1 MPGYIRD
8 CYLIHTAIPIL
19 KEYVWD
25 IRMGREDKI
34 KNKIESRVEQ
44 LLIELIFFVTETE
57 DNDPFLC
64 EGIPYKGR
72 QKLMRE
78 LNLVEVLADALYYP
92 FAEGM
97 FSLER
102 LAEVPP
108 LSRVC
113 GLIYRLLKHI
123 VQDYRLNEEYVA
135 QWIELFFDHAMN
147 TGDDADSYSEAT
159 ITAILT
165 NNKKLLDKQISRQNI
180 AHIID
185 LCKNQRKNERF
196 LNLLGCLC
204 ICQNQAVVGNQNNI
218 VELLMED
225 EDTKSTFV
233 LPIRG
238 NGDTFEIFITEEDSQ
253 DTDQFVDLKLIK
265 EWSAKHDSS
274 RIYNYFLAFLDLAVS
289 LCYDRNYKG
298 INAFVSV
305 FPIEITFG
313 CAKWQALPSE
323 IRSRFTDLLLVL
335 HVDKRPLEPLRIP
348 TLTRIWDVFSDGEND
363 MPVKDQ
369 VPEFLGIL
377 KDFVRDYLVNK
388 KG

>member
-8 CYLIHTAIPIL
+8 CFLIHTAIPTL

-25 IRMGREDKI
+25 IRMGREERV
-34 KNKIESRVEQ
+34 KNKDRMKNLEQ
-44 LLIELIFFVTETE
+44 LLTELIFFITETE
-57 DNDPFLC
+57 ESDPFVC
-64 EGIPYKGR
+64 EGIPYKSR

-78 LNLVEVLADALYYP
+78 LKVVEVLADALYYP

-97 FSLER
+97 FSLVR

-165 NNKKLLDKQISRQNI
+165 NNKKLLDRQISRQNI
-180 AHIID
+180 DHIIE
-185 LCKNQRKNERF
+185 LCKNQKKHERF
-196 LNLLGCLC
+196 MNLLGCLC
-204 ICQNQAVVGNQNNI
+204 ICQGQAVVGNQNNI

-225 EDTKSTFV
+225 EDTKSIFV

-253 DTDQFVDLKLIK
+253 DTDQFIDLKKIK
-265 EWSAKHDSS
+265 DWSAKHDNS

-313 CAKWQALPSE
+313 
-323 IRSRFTDLLLVL
+323 
-335 HVDKRPLEPLRIP
+335 
-348 TLTRIWDVFSDGEND
+348 
-363 MPVKDQ
+363 
-369 VPEFLGIL
+369 
-377 KDFVRDYLVNK
+377 
-388 KG
+388 